1 MTTITPR
8 EISCPL
14 CDIAFAGHSV
24 LASRDRGPLTSD
36 LRRIPEG
43 PDPLPLML
51 NACPGCGFCGE
62 VSRFEEHAPKADAV
76 VPAADAGVFLSQ
88 DEWEDAHDPL
98 LADRPR
104 ATEST
109 LPEQLRL
116 LGGRI
121 AAATDPATRW
131 ENAAQLERWL
141 GRGPLKEGDAMLR
154 AAWMHDDAGR
164 EAEARRCRARALGC
178 YRKGITEKRWFGRR
192 EDLVIIGYLCGELH
206 RRLGELDLARQWFE
220 QAIAW
225 SSGLQKLQELV
236 ELAERQMLHPADL
249 V

>member
-14 CDIAFAGHSV
+14 CGATFAGHSV

-43 PDPLPLML
+43 PDPLPLMI
-51 NACPGCGFCGE
+51 NACPGCGLCGE
-62 VSRFEEHAPKADAV
+62 VSRFEEHAPDGDKV
-76 VPAADAGVFLSQ
+76 VPAADTGAYWSQ
-88 DEWEDAHDPL
+88 DDWDDARDPL

-104 ATEST
+104 EIEST
-109 LPEQLRL
+109 LTEQLVL
-116 LGGRI
+116 LEDR
-121 AAATDPATRW
+121 AAADPAQRW
-131 ENAAQLERWL
+131 ENAAQIERWL
-141 GRGPLKEGDAMLR
+141 GLGPLKEGDAMLR

-164 EAEARRCRARALGC
+164 TDDAIRCRRRALGC
-178 YRKGITEKRWFGRR
+178 YRTGITEKRWFGRR

-206 RRLGELDLARQWFE
+206 RRLGQLDLAGQWFE

-225 SSGLQKLQELV
+225 SSGLQTLQELV